1 MVEREQRLTDD
12 SGVAGA
18 IGRIVE
24 PAIEA
29 LGFRLVR
36 VRVSS
41 MNGCTVQIMAER
53 PDGSMGIDECE
64 AVSRAISP
72 LLDVDDPVGG
82 AYNLEISSPGIDR
95 PLVRRSDFE
104 KWTGYQA
111 RIEMTRP
118 TFGRKRHKGFL
129 RGVSEIAVKFERV
142 DAKPEEEIHIELP
155 FADIAEA
162 HLILTD
168 DLIRESLRR
177 DKALRRGAD
186 ESSSQS
192 QLAAADAAMPK
203 QKSHALPKQ
212 KKPAGLRSL
221 EKEKIHGSQR
231 KPA

>member
-1 MVEREQRLTDD
+1 MVEHEHRLTDD

-129 RGVSEIAVKFERV
+129 RGVSDGAVKFERI
-142 DAKPEEEIHIELP
+142 DAKPEEDIHVELP
-155 FADIAEA
+155 FTDIAEA

-168 DLIRESLRR
+168 ELIRESLRR
-177 DKALRRGAD
+177 DKALRRHAD
-186 ESSSQS
+186 EASSHTDLASDGEEASQQKSQS
-192 QLAAADAAMPK
+192 
-203 QKSHALPKQ
+203 LPKQ
-212 KKPAGLRSL
+212 KKGAGVRSL
-221 EKEKIHGSQR
+221 AKEKIHGSQR

>member
-1 MVEREQRLTDD
+1 MVEHEDRLTDD

-24 PAIEA
+24 PAMEA

-129 RGVSEIAVKFERV
+129 RGVSDLAVKFERI
-142 DAKPEEEIHIELP
+142 DTKPDEEIHIELP
-155 FADIAEA
+155 FSDIVEA

-177 DKALRRGAD
+177 DKALRRNAD
-186 ESSSQS
+186 ESSSPPY
-192 QLAAADAAMPK
+192 LASDVTETPK
-203 QKSHALPKQ
+203 QKSQSLPKQ
-212 KKPAGLRSL
+212 KKSAGVRSL

>member
-1 MVEREQRLTDD
+1 VVECEQRLTDD

-129 RGVSEIAVKFERV
+129 RGVSETAVKFEHV

-155 FADIAEA
+155 FSDLAEA

-168 DLIRESLRR
+168 ELIRESLRR

-186 ESSSQS
+186 ESLSDQAASQES
-192 QLAAADAAMPK
+192 KMPK
-203 QKSHALPKQ
+203 QKSQSLLKQ
-212 KKPAGLRSL
+212 KKPAEVRSL

>member
-1 MVEREQRLTDD
+1 MPAGLDEQRVADHEARLTED

-18 IGRIVE
+18 VGRLIE
-24 PAIEA
+24 PALEA

-36 VRVSS
+36 VRISA

-111 RIEMTRP
+111 RIEMARP
-118 TFGRKRHKGFL
+118 AAGRKRFKGYL
-129 RGVSEIAVKFERV
+129 RGVTGSAVKLERI
-142 DAKPEEEIHIELP
+142 DAKPDEDNLVELP
-155 FADIAEA
+155 FADIDDA

-177 DKALRRGAD
+177 DKALRRGKDDNA
-186 ESSSQS
+186 SLSPGS
-192 QLAAADAAMPK
+192 AAPAAKPK
-203 QKSHALPKQ
+203 QKSQHLQ
-212 KKPAGLRSL
+212 
-221 EKEKIHGSQR
+221 KEKRAQG
-231 KPA
+231 